1 MSLNEALA
9 LVVRGVRKSKGLSQE
24 DLNTVD
30 RSYLGRIER
39 GRAQVTVEVLNRIAI
54 VLGVDVGL
62 LIILATSV
70 QEDEPSQVTIRR
82 IDRQL
87 SQLDQGGTYSSI
99 NDMLEAKKPPSGRD
113 RKANAAENLAIAQRM
128 RSEGASLAEIGK
140 ALGLAKSTVHAYLKQ
155 DAL

>member
-9 LVVRGVRKSKGLSQE
+9 LVVRGVRKSKSLSQE

-54 VLGVDVGL
+54 GLGVDVGL

-70 QEDEPSQVTIRR
+70 LEDEPSQVTIRR

-99 NDMLEAKKPPSGRD
+99 NDMLEAKRPLSGRD

-128 RSEGASLAEIGK
+128 RSEGASLAEIAR

>member
-30 RSYLGRIER
+30 RYYLGRIER

-54 VLGVDVGL
+54 ALGVDVGL

-70 QEDEPSQVTIRR
+70 LGDEPSQVTIRR

-87 SQLDQGGTYSSI
+87 SQLDQGGT
-99 NDMLEAKKPPSGRD
+99 
-113 RKANAAENLAIAQRM
+113 
-128 RSEGASLAEIGK
+128 
-140 ALGLAKSTVHAYLKQ
+140 
-155 DAL
+155 